1 MRPGLSISQIAL
13 QSGFSSVS
21 TFNRTFKKLKGCT
34 PTQYRGM
41 FQMRND
47 SFTEGDYENE

>member
-1 MRPGLSISQIAL
+1 MKPGLSISQIAL

-41 FQMRND
+41 FQVRLD
-47 SFTEGDYENE
+47 DHDQGEYVK